1 MAKKDKILALAKGFR
16 GRAKNCYRIATNRV
30 EKALQY
36 QYRDRRQKKRQFR
49 SLWIQR
55 INAAAREYDLSYS
68 QLMYGLSQSNVQLD
82 RKILSELAIYEPK
95 SFAAVIEAAKESGVV
110 NLIPEHARN
119 SEPSEPEPLVVQA
132 IARSTRNNPRT
143 PQDAIDDVIGS
154 VSQMKI

>member
-68 QLMYGLSQSNVQLD
+68 QLIHGLNKSNVGLD

-95 SFAAVIEAAKESGVV
+95 SFAAVIGAAKECGEVRLLSQS
-110 NLIPEHARN
+110 ARN
-119 SEPSEPEPLVVQA
+119 SEPSVPESLVVECIQKA
-132 IARSTRNNPRT
+132 TRNNPPT
-143 PQDAIDDVIGS
+143 AQDSIES
-154 VSQMKI
+154 L